1 MTNPNLIDQYLDSM
15 GQAERPKAFPQM
27 GGAYDSRSLLIYTK
41 VQGNKTYKGRL
52 DRFVTNLSKKL
63 KQSAKQA
70 GSELKVKRIDLEKA
84 LLCLV
89 HSFAHVASVDYQYDY
104 VSVSLNKNDYDR
116 ANAQFKS
123 LSYRSIK
130 AAVELLTDCLCEGN
144 QTYAVKKS
152 GTFDNAS
159 KSGLRTRLEPTTA
172 FFNQL
177 TQAGLVFWA
186 HPYGFKKNKTENNQC
201 LLQLTTKTNDG
212 KSKKI
217 QALSRDLNQDEVI
230 LVPLNKKLKTL
241 RIDFSFPDHT
251 AYKQSLNYNAQN
263 SKLRHMSGNQLHRR
277 FTNKDGDAGR
287 LYGHW
292 VQQCP
297 SKLRRYLTFNGKPTI
312 ELDFSSMQL
321 YLLYGM
327 AEAQPP
333 QGDLYGFERID
344 RDWMKSVLTKSVGA
358 ETRDE
363 VIGALRA
370 EMKQVASKLMKKAE
384 MYFDVF
390 WERHSAVY
398 DLLFEGQTWAR
409 LQYLESTIALRA
421 LKQTTQAGITCIPVH
436 DSFIVQSRH
445 KHELEAAMHE
455 AFQLVF
461 PDLKPIL
468 K

>member
-1 MTNPNLIDQYLDSM
+1 MTNPHLINQYLDSM

-41 VQGNKTYKGRL
+41 AQGNKTYKNRL
-52 DRFVTNLSKKL
+52 DRFVTDLSKELTKL
-63 KQSAKQA
+63 AKQA

-104 VSVSLNKNDYDR
+104 VSVSLNKNDYDS
-116 ANAQFKS
+116 AKAQFKS

-144 QTYAVKKS
+144 EAYVVKKA
-152 GTFDNAS
+152 GKYENVS
-159 KSGLRTRLEPTTA
+159 KSGLRTRLEPTSS
-172 FFNQL
+172 FLKQL

-186 HPYGFKKNKTENNQC
+186 HPKGFTKKNTDTDQS
-201 LLQLTTKTNDG
+201 LLQITVKANNG
-212 KSKKI
+212 KSKTV
-217 QALSRDLNQDEVI
+217 QALSRDLNQDEAV
-230 LVPLNKKLKTL
+230 LEPLNKKLKHL
-241 RIDFSFPDHT
+241 RIDFSFPDH
-251 AYKQSLNYNAQN
+251 ASYKQSLNHKAQT
-263 SKLRHMSGNQLHRR
+263 SKLRHRSGTQLSRR
-277 FTNKDGDAGR
+277 FTNRDGDGGR

-297 SKLRRYLTFNGKPTI
+297 SVLRRYLTFYGKPTI

-327 AEAQPP
+327 ADAQPP
-333 QGDLYGFERID
+333 QGDLYGFGRID

-363 VIGALRA
+363 AVAALRA
-370 EMKQVASKLMKKAE
+370 EMKQAASKLMKGAE
-384 MYFDVF
+384 TYFDVF
-390 WERHSAVY
+390 WEHHSAVSN
-398 DLLFEGQTWAR
+398 LLFKGQTWAR
-409 LQYLESTIALRA
+409 LQYLESTIALRV
-421 LKQTTQAGITCIPVH
+421 LMQTIEAGITCIPVH
-436 DSFIVQSRH
+436 DSFIVQSSH
-445 KHELEAAMHE
+445 KPELEAAMHQ
-455 AFQLVF
+455 AFQSVF
-461 PDLKPIL
+461 PGLKPIL